1 MIQEIA
7 GKGRGLVATKDISRG
22 EIILKDR
29 AVVTASDH
37 DCSATKIQRQV
48 DQLSKADR
56 DDFYKLCAIK
66 MVSSDRDGSILS
78 AENEKHL
85 AGLSKSSA
93 IFFNCAIDN
102 GKGFHRERDPEG
114 LGNLSRSVYLGL
126 SWMNH
131 SCFANCALVSTTDT
145 DTLELITIVDVKKGE
160 ELTVNYLGSAFLTDT
175 TIERRKML
183 RVKWGFLCNCFL
195 CSKGW

>member
-1 MIQEIA
+1 MT
-7 GKGRGLVATKDISRG
+7 V
-22 EIILKDR
+22 
-29 AVVTASDH
+29 SD
-37 DCSATKIQRQV
+37 DTMNSSAEIQRQV
-48 DQLSKADR
+48 DRLSKADR
-56 DDFYKLCAIK
+56 DDYYKLAGI
-66 MVSSDRDGSILS
+66 
-78 AENEKHL
+78 EK
-85 AGLSKSSA
+85 SMTKSSS
-93 IFFNCAIDN
+93 IFFTCAIDN
-102 GKGFHRERDPEG
+102 GKGTPLRELPENWTDEDLDN
-114 LGNLSRSVYLGL
+114 LGNPSRSIYLGL
-126 SWMNH
+126 CLLNH

>member
-1 MIQEIA
+1 M
-7 GKGRGLVATKDISRG
+7 GRGLVATKDISRG

-56 DDFYKLCAIK
+56 DDYYKLAGI
-66 MVSSDRDGSILS
+66 
-78 AENEKHL
+78 EK
-85 AGLSKSSA
+85 SMTKSSS
-93 IFFNCAIDN
+93 IFFTCAIDN
-102 GKGFHRERDPEG
+102 GKGTPLGELPEDPTDEDLDN
-114 LGNLSRSVYLGL
+114 LGNPSRSIYLGL
-126 SWMNH
+126 SLLNH

-145 DTLELITIVDVKKGE
+145 DTLELITVVDVKKGE

-175 TIERRKML
+175 TIERRRML
-183 RVKWGFLCNCFL
+183 RIKWGFLCNCFL